1 MKWIDTHVHIFSRN
15 SEAASKGPLLKSRN
29 DLNDADGYLA
39 ELESQKPD
47 GVVVVDFSKSENSEH
62 VIEGVQDLKARQ
74 IPVAGVIK
82 GDVKYPKTAQWLEQD
97 EIQAIRVYAKE
108 GVPSLDGDAWQN
120 LFSVLRAQNK
130 HVLVFGAYTN
140 IAATVAQ
147 IPQDIA
153 VVIDHLGLPSL
164 DDVEGYEV
172 LLQALKERG
181 NVYLK
186 GPGYRTSLEVEKII
200 PLVRKAKELLGS
212 EALMLGAT
220 DGPFAGPIVDP
231 KSPEKGKPLADFINY
246 QTVQQYTATLAE
258 GVSDDQQEQEQ
269 LLYGNAKRFY
279 KF

>member
-1 MKWIDTHVHIFSRN
+1 
-15 SEAASKGPLLKSRN
+15 
-29 DLNDADGYLA
+29 
-39 ELESQKPD
+39 
-47 GVVVVDFSKSENSEH
+47 
-62 VIEGVQDLKARQ
+62 
-74 IPVAGVIK
+74 
-82 GDVKYPKTAQWLEQD
+82 
-97 EIQAIRVYAKE
+97 VYAKE